1 MKKKTFARI
10 GAVVLSVMLLIVLMP
25 AAAFATD
32 EAAEKW
38 DGTVDTAWF
47 TGTETEYN
55 IDSAAAL
62 AGVSQLA
69 AEKNTFQGIT
79 LNLTTDVDLDGLPWT
94 PIANFRGTFNGNHH
108 KVSNM
113 YVELV
118 QGQSGFFEY
127 LFQATVENLTID
139 QANVV
144 MTATNSGFY
153 QGVLA
158 GWAQSSTV
166 QNCGAS
172 GKLTADISGSY
183 VPCIG
188 GFIGSVFRYLIGLS
202 PVLRQGALPL
212 QTLLV
217 NVVGAIF
224 IGMIL
229 KWTQSGV
236 VVNEQ
241 LTLFLRIGIC
251 GGFTTFSTFSQETA
265 AMIQEGRWLPAFSYA
280 LLSVGLC
287 VLGVFLGQWTA
298 GKFSS

>member
-25 AAAFATD
+25 ATAFATD
-32 EAAEKW
+32 KTADKW
-38 DGTVDTAWF
+38 DGTADTAWF

-69 AEKNTFQGIT
+69 AENNTFQGIT

-94 PIANFRGTFNGNHH
+94 PIENFRGTFNGNHH

-153 QGVLA
+153 QGILA
-158 GWAQSSTV
+158 GCAQ
-166 QNCGAS
+166 N
-172 GKLTADISGSY
+172 
-183 VPCIG
+183 
-188 GFIGSVFRYLIGLS
+188 
-202 PVLRQGALPL
+202 
-212 QTLLV
+212 
-217 NVVGAIF
+217 
-224 IGMIL
+224 
-229 KWTQSGV
+229 
-236 VVNEQ
+236 
-241 LTLFLRIGIC
+241 
-251 GGFTTFSTFSQETA
+251 STF
-265 AMIQEGRWLPAFSYA
+265 IHCGPY
-280 LLSVGLC
+280 G
-287 VLGVFLGQWTA
+287 
-298 GKFSS
+298 

>member
-1 MKKKTFARI
+1 MFFNC
-10 GAVVLSVMLLIVLMP
+10 LSV
-25 AAAFATD
+25 
-32 EAAEKW
+32 
-38 DGTVDTAWF
+38 G
-47 TGTETEYN
+47 
-55 IDSAAAL
+55 
-62 AGVSQLA
+62 
-69 AEKNTFQGIT
+69 
-79 LNLTTDVDLDGLPWT
+79 
-94 PIANFRGTFNGNHH
+94 
-108 KVSNM
+108 
-113 YVELV
+113 
-118 QGQSGFFEY
+118 
-127 LFQATVENLTID
+127 
-139 QANVV
+139 
-144 MTATNSGFY
+144 
-153 QGVLA
+153 
-158 GWAQSSTV
+158 
-166 QNCGAS
+166 
-172 GKLTADISGSY
+172 
-183 VPCIG
+183 IG

-224 IGMIL
+224 

-265 AMIQEGRWLPAFSYA
+265 VMVQEGRWLPAFSYA

>member
-1 MKKKTFARI
+1 MFFNC
-10 GAVVLSVMLLIVLMP
+10 LSV
-25 AAAFATD
+25 
-32 EAAEKW
+32 
-38 DGTVDTAWF
+38 G
-47 TGTETEYN
+47 
-55 IDSAAAL
+55 
-62 AGVSQLA
+62 
-69 AEKNTFQGIT
+69 
-79 LNLTTDVDLDGLPWT
+79 
-94 PIANFRGTFNGNHH
+94 
-108 KVSNM
+108 
-113 YVELV
+113 
-118 QGQSGFFEY
+118 
-127 LFQATVENLTID
+127 
-139 QANVV
+139 
-144 MTATNSGFY
+144 
-153 QGVLA
+153 
-158 GWAQSSTV
+158 
-166 QNCGAS
+166 
-172 GKLTADISGSY
+172 
-183 VPCIG
+183 IG

-212 QTLLV
+212 QTFLV